1 MEAEAIMALV
11 VLLLAGVGSLSWTP
25 LGRAL
30 IERLRRPAASPE
42 QGLSRE
48 LLDELQELR
57 REVAELSERM
67 DFTERLLAQPRES
80 GRLSSPDAGVR
91 P

>member
-30 IERLRRPAASPE
+30 IERLRRPAAPPE
-42 QGLSRE
+42 QALSRE
-48 LLDELQELR
+48 VLDEVQELR

-67 DFTERLLAQPRES
+67 DFTERLLAQPREAQ
-80 GRLSSPDAGVR
+80 R
-91 P
+91 

>member
-1 MEAEAIMALV
+1 MEAEAILALV

-30 IERLRRPAASPE
+30 IERLRRPATPPE
-42 QGLSRE
+42 EGLSRE
-48 LLDELQELR
+48 VLDELQQLR

-67 DFTERLLAQPRES
+67 DFTERLLAQPR
-80 GRLSSPDAGVR
+80 DAALPKPR
-91 P
+91 S

>member
-30 IERLRRPAASPE
+30 VERLRRPAPSAE

-48 LLDELQELR
+48 VLDELQELR
-57 REVAELSERM
+57 REVGELSERM
-67 DFTERLLAQPRES
+67 DFTERLLAQQRDAALPKPR
-80 GRLSSPDAGVR
+80 A
-91 P
+91 